1 MNSENSKTRESHRF
15 KLDLT
20 DKFNLKDPKKNMALA
35 NLSIYYTWKNIKSE
49 YNNNKFK
56 ISAPTWNDTFDLPD
70 GSYSIADIQDYFE
83 FIIKKHE
90 TLTENLPVQIYPNK
104 LKNGIVFKI
113 KTGYKLELLT
123 PKTMRLLGSTT
134 KDGDKDKDGENDQN

>member
-1 MNSENSKTRESHRF
+1 MNTENSKTKEPHRF

-20 DKFNLKDPKKNMALA
+20 DKLNLKNLNKNMVLA
-35 NLSIYYTWKNIKSE
+35 NLSIYYTWKNINSE

-70 GSYSIADIQDYFE
+70 GSYSISDIQDYFE

-90 TLTENLPVQIYPNK
+90 TLT
-104 LKNGIVFKI
+104 
-113 KTGYKLELLT
+113 
-123 PKTMRLLGSTT
+123 
-134 KDGDKDKDGENDQN
+134 